1 MKDKI
6 SLGNTKD
13 LTKKRK
19 RLQQEPRKAK
29 EAVNQVKNKKGAPTN
44 SLVDHCT
51 EWRDKTKGAR
61 NHS

>member
-29 EAVNQVKNKKGAPTN
+29 ESSKPSKKQ
-44 SLVDHCT
+44 
-51 EWRDKTKGAR
+51 KGSSHKQPSR
-61 NHS
+61 PLHRVERQN